1 MADEI
6 TQTERQFADAVIEYA
21 ELCGWLVKRDP
32 MYRATAA
39 SPGFPDLVL
48 ARKGQVIFAE
58 LKTEKG
64 KLSQAQMCWG
74 ASIGDDWHLWRPS
87 DWPEIE
93 KVLR

>member
-1 MADEI
+1 MNG
-6 TQTERQFADAVIEYA
+6 QTEKQFADAVIEFA
-21 ELCGWLVKRDP
+21 KLCGWYVKRDP
-32 MYRATAA
+32 PYRATAA

-48 ARKGQVIFAE
+48 ARRGTVMFAE

-64 KLSQAQMCWG
+64 KTTIYQDDWAQQL
-74 ASIGDDWHLWRPS
+74 GDLWHLWRPS

>member
-1 MADEI
+1 MRGDVQ
-6 TQTERQFADAVIEYA
+6 QTEAQFAAAVIEYA

-48 ARKGQVIFAE
+48 ARGGVVRFME
-58 LKTEKG
+58 LKSEKG
-64 KLSQAQMCWG
+64 RLTEAQWDW
-74 ASIGDDWHLWRPS
+74 AHAIGEQWYVMRPS